1 MSPPPELFLSNFH
14 TRWCPNFESC
24 RSEQQWLNE
33 AEIGAG
39 IQKFIIGIRGT
50 LSDYV
55 GGLMTKGTFAGI
67 VDPVFTTDVIAGG
80 LWLAD
85 PFRNINSTTGTV
97 TSTDE
102 VDISA
107 EFLKIFYSQMIKLAW
122 NTTGN
127 TVRIAIAI
135 LPAGTTSLK
144 VCRHFSPFINS
155 SSYFIHV

>member
-1 MSPPPELFLSNFH
+1 
-14 TRWCPNFESC
+14 
-24 RSEQQWLNE
+24 LNE

-55 GGLMTKGTFAGI
+55 GGLMTAGTFSGI
-67 VDPVFTTDVIAGG
+67 NGPVFTTDVVNGG

-85 PFRNINSTTGTV
+85 PFRNINPTTGTV
-97 TSTDE
+97 SSTDE

-107 EFLKIFYSQMIKLAW
+107 EFLKIFYGQMINLAW
-122 NTTGN
+122 NTTG
-127 TVRIAIAI
+127 TTFRTAIAI

-144 VCRHFSPFINS
+144 VCRHYTTLYLLI
-155 SSYFIHV
+155 I

>member
-1 MSPPPELFLSNFH
+1 
-14 TRWCPNFESC
+14 
-24 RSEQQWLNE
+24 LNE
-33 AEIGAG
+33 AAIGAG

-55 GGLMTKGTFAGI
+55 GGLMTKGTFSGI
-67 VDPVFTTDVIAGG
+67 TDPVFTTDVINGG

-85 PFRNINSTTGTV
+85 PFRNINPTTGTV

-107 EFLKIFYSQMIKLAW
+107 EFLKIFYGQMINLAW

-127 TVRIAIAI
+127 TFRTAIAI

-144 VCRHFSPFINS
+144 VCRHLTHYISNS
-155 SSYFIHV
+155 LSNSFNV